1 MAATDVIRLVS
12 GDERPVIILTLTDD
26 TTGSPIDLSA
36 PTTSVSVKF
45 RKAGTTTL
53 LSTINCTKVDSGAGG
68 KIQFSFVGG
77 VLDTVTPGMYE
88 GEVVI
93 LFNTETQTVFE
104 TLRFTVRDN
113 F

>member
-12 GDERPVIILTLTDD
+12 GDERPVIVLTLTDD
-26 TTGSPIDLSA
+26 VTGVPIDLSA
-36 PTTSVSVKF
+36 ITTSVIVKF

-53 LSTINCTKVDSGAGG
+53 LSTIACAKVGSGTTGQV
-68 KIQFSFVGG
+68 QFYFYNGE
-77 VLDTVTPGMYE
+77 LDVDPGMYE
-88 GEVVI
+88 GEVQI
-93 LFNTETQTVFE
+93 NFNGDIQTVFE